1 MTKVDEV
8 IEKAQDA
15 FWKVVAESYPEVK
28 TGDLPPEAVLDFE
41 EASQNAVQAWL
52 RWNKES

>member
-15 FWKVVAESYPEVK
+15 FWKVVAENYPEVK

-41 EASQNAVQAWL
+41 EASLNAVKAWL
-52 RWNKES
+52 RWNKRL